1 MNHKNI
7 ETLKDHMNHQMNATL
22 REHMN
27 QMKLETQT

>member
-7 ETLKDHMNHQMNATL
+7 ETLKDHMNHQMNDTL

-27 QMKLETQT
+27 QIKLETQS